1 MSDTP
6 TLIQDAALDEPLRRV
21 AYETGM
27 LLGLEATREE
37 QGYHRRRLTRHQYW
51 LHGMGTVAGLRV
63 WIDPATSADPDQDT
77 RVRLMVG
84 PGLGIDGLGREL
96 LVHERHCLDL
106 RDWLDAQDP
115 ATLRDGF
122 DDGADLLH
130 LAVSARYEDCPVAAQ
145 PVLARKINLG
155 TDPVAPSRIAD
166 GVGLTL
172 DVIAPDAP
180 LTAGPWPLHPALD
193 AEPQLTPEE
202 QDRLDALDP
211 DDPGEAAARARL
223 AARLRLLHLFDAP
236 WQAPELESE
245 VRALTRLPLA
255 RLTLATR
262 DPVAAIVSPGRIRLD
277 NLARPFVLGAPG
289 LGPPG
294 LGR

>member
-6 TLIQDAALDEPLRRV
+6 TLIQDAALAEPLRRV

-37 QGYHRRRLTRHQYW
+37 QGYHRRRLNRHQYW

-77 RVRLMVG
+77 RVRLLVG
-84 PGLGIDGLGREL
+84 PGIGIDGLGREL

-166 GVGLTL
+166 GVRLEL
-172 DVIAPDAP
+172 AVIAPDAP
-180 LTAGPWPLHPALD
+180 LAAGPWPLHPALD
-193 AEPQLTPEE
+193 ADPDLTPEE
-202 QDRLDALDP
+202 QARLAALDP
-211 DDPGEAAARARL
+211 DDPAEAPEHARL
-223 AARLRLLHLFDAP
+223 SARLRLLHLFDDP
-236 WQAPELESE
+236 WHAPELESE

-255 RLTLATR
+255 RLTLATS
-262 DPVAAIVSPGRIRLD
+262 DPVAAIVSPGRITLD
-277 NLARPFVLGAPG
+277 NLARPFVQGAPG
-289 LGPPG
+289 PRG
-294 LGR
+294 